1 MPDAVLSR
9 NEGPVR
15 VITLNRPEKLN
26 ALNREMVEALSV
38 HLAEAAADDA
48 TRVVVLGGEGRSFCS
63 GYDLTEEADPTRS
76 PAESLEHSLDRM
88 LEIFDHPKP
97 VIAQVHGHCLAGGC
111 DLMMMC
117 DLAVA
122 SEDAV
127 FGQPEIRFGSAVVAY
142 VMPWLI
148 GARRAK
154 ELLFTGEDRLTAE
167 EAMQIGLVN
176 RVVPRERLEEETMAL
191 AVSLSVV
198 DPGAMQLTKRAVNQA
213 WERAGFREALTAG
226 VELGGMIESERVPG
240 TRGVRANRRRAGSS
254 RGGPLA
260 GREVCQ
266 VRHYVLT
273 LSCPDRP
280 GIVNAITGALLQVD
294 ANILESAQFGD
305 VETNTFA
312 LRTVFETR
320 HVDAGQV
327 EEPLRE
333 VAERLAGR
341 LKLRPVDVRPRVL
354 VMVSKFDHCLLD
366 LLHRQQYGEL
376 AIEIP
381 LIVSNHP
388 DCAELAA
395 RYDVPFVHIPVTA
408 ETKAEAEAEAVA
420 VGGGERDRLRC
431 PRPVHA
437 DPLRRDLPGARR
449 ACHQHP
455 PLLPARF
462 QGLTAL
468 PPGASARGQAD
479 RGHRPFRDR
488 RPR

>member
-1 MPDAVLSR
+1 MPDPVLSR

-48 TRVVVLGGEGRSFCS
+48 TRVVILGGEGRSFCS
-63 GYDLTEEADPTRS
+63 GYDLAEEADPTRS
-76 PAESLEHSLDRM
+76 PAESLEHSLGRM

-154 ELLFTGEDRLTAE
+154 ELLFTGEDRVTAE

-198 DPGAMQLTKRAVNQA
+198 APGAMQLTKRAVNQA

-226 VELGGMIESERVPG
+226 VALGGIIESERVPE
-240 TRGVRANRRRAGSS
+240 
-254 RGGPLA
+254 
-260 GREVCQ
+260 RE
-266 VRHYVLT
+266 
-273 LSCPDRP
+273 
-280 GIVNAITGALLQVD
+280 
-294 ANILESAQFGD
+294 E
-305 VETNTFA
+305 
-312 LRTVFETR
+312 FER
-320 HVDAGQV
+320 I
-327 EEPLRE
+327 
-333 VAERLAGR
+333 VAEQGL
-341 LKLRPVDVRPRVL
+341 P
-354 VMVSKFDHCLLD
+354 
-366 LLHRQQYGEL
+366 
-376 AIEIP
+376 
-381 LIVSNHP
+381 
-388 DCAELAA
+388 
-395 RYDVPFVHIPVTA
+395 
-408 ETKAEAEAEAVA
+408 EAVRW
-420 VGGGERDRLRC
+420 RDGRF
-431 PRPVHA
+431 
-437 DPLRRDLPGARR
+437 AR
-449 ACHQHP
+449 
-455 PLLPARF
+455 
-462 QGLTAL
+462 
-468 PPGASARGQAD
+468 
-479 RGHRPFRDR
+479 
-488 RPR
+488 